1 MNLKESGEGKG
12 LCEGSEGGMGRGK
25 CYDCITISKN
35 SKRKKPLKQEIRFI
49 YNV

>member
-25 CYDCITISKN
+25 CYDCITISK
-35 SKRKKPLKQEIRFI
+35 KFKKKETTEAGDKVHI
-49 YNV
+49 

>member
-12 LCEGSEGGMGRGK
+12 LCEGSEGGIGRGK

-35 SKRKKPLKQEIRFI
+35 SKRKKPLKQEIRFM